1 MKKEEMETIINNMQ
15 NKLGEENASIIGD
28 DLATIL
34 SDNSNMLDEID
45 KRNNEISV
53 LKKDKE
59 NLIVANGN
67 LFKQVAIGVEEKEDT
82 EKPREKFS
90 YKKAFDEK
98 GNFI

>member
-1 MKKEEMETIINNMQ
+1 MKKEELETIINNMQ
-15 NKLGEENASIIGD
+15 DKLGEDNASIIGD

-34 SDNSNMLDEID
+34 SDNSSMLDEIN
-45 KRNNEISV
+45 KRDDQISV

-67 LFKQVAIGVEEKEDT
+67 LFKQVAMGVEEKDDK

-90 YKKAFDEK
+90 YRKAFDEK